1 MNEYTIPILFGVTAG
16 TLARIYMFRT
26 DYRQYPTYPH
36 GMIIHLALGFI
47 AASLG
52 ALVVPSIMEQEFTAV
67 TFLTLAASQFREVRN
82 MERKTLTEM
91 DSLELVPRGASYIE
105 GIAVTFEGRNYLVIF
120 ISFVTSFAY
129 LAINVW
135 AGLVAAFL
143 AFLVAKKYMTGSKL
157 GKIANIEQ
165 KEVKFEG
172 AGLYVDNIYIMNI
185 GIPARQ
191 KEILEHGLG
200 FTISPKNFD
209 ARMTIGNLGQ
219 RQAILHDL
227 AISLGVYRDSGT
239 PALVPLIKR
248 DLDDGRIGVFILP
261 QNKSVDLAMKVIS
274 QVPTLENAIRMP
286 TETKKKGSD
295 SS

>member
-1 MNEYTIPILFGVTAG
+1 MNEYTFPILFGVVAG

-52 ALVVPSIMEQEFTAV
+52 ALVVPSIMEEEFTAV

-120 ISFVTSFAY
+120 ISFVSSFAY
-129 LAINVW
+129 LAINIW
-135 AGLVAAFL
+135 AGFVAAFL
-143 AFLVAKKYMTGSKL
+143 SFLVAKKYMTGSKL
-157 GKIANIEQ
+157 GKIAMIEQ
-165 KEVKFEG
+165 STVTFDG

-185 GIPARQ
+185 GIPDRQ
-191 KEILEHGLG
+191 KEILTHGLG
-200 FTISPKNFD
+200 FVIRPKNFD
-209 ARMTIGNLGQ
+209 AKVNNRQSRAALGN
-219 RQAILHDL
+219 
-227 AISLGVYRDSGT
+227 ST
-239 PALVPLIKR
+239 
-248 DLDDGRIGVFILP
+248 
-261 QNKSVDLAMKVIS
+261 
-274 QVPTLENAIRMP
+274 
-286 TETKKKGSD
+286 
-295 SS
+295 

>member
-1 MNEYTIPILFGVTAG
+1 MNEYTIPILFGVIAG